1 MPPKPYAMKVLKK
14 DRMISQNL
22 MKYAQTEKDVLSI
35 MNHPF
40 IVKLNYAFQTE
51 NKLFLVMDF
60 CIFIIS

>member
-1 MPPKPYAMKVLKK
+1 MKVLKK